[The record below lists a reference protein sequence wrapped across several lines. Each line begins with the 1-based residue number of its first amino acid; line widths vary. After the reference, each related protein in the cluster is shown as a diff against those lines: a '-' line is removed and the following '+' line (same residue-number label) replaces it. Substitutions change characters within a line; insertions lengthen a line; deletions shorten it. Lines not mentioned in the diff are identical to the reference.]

1 MTARVS
7 NRTVADTCSSLR
19 SFLRFLHL
27 TGRSRT
33 DLARTVSSPRIGF
46 AEHPPRALPWRD
58 VRRIF
63 RTIDQSKPPGKRD
76 FAMLLLMATYGMGAA
91 EALSLEIDDFNW
103 KLKTLR
109 VRRSKTAVVIEL
121 PLLPIVARAVIA
133 YLKAE
138 RPPAANTRQILL
150 RTSMP
155 YGSMTSSAIRHRI
168 RFPVVHEQ

>member
-1 MTARVS
+1 
-7 NRTVADTCSSLR
+7 
-19 SFLRFLHL
+19 
-27 TGRSRT
+27 
-33 DLARTVSSPRIGF
+33 
-46 AEHPPRALPWRD
+46 
-58 VRRIF
+58 
-63 RTIDQSKPPGKRD
+63 
-76 FAMLLLMATYGMGAA
+76 MLLLMATYGMGAA